1 MVLGPQLIPP
11 VLFTMQ
17 KSLYTLPEWRA
28 VVSPSSFWIVLMA
41 AFCCG
46 VSSYFACRRMLQE
59 VPAATLR
66 PAVPKAGRRNRWEK
80 TRLWS
85 RFSFAVQWN
94 LRDVVRRRV
103 RSLMAVIGVMG
114 CTALLIFGL
123 GLQDTVNG
131 VSKLLYGELY
141 LNKYKIKLTADYT
154 REDLA
159 VLSDRYHG
167 QWIQEANV
175 ELKAGP
181 RKKSGFLTVLDQGD
195 QVQLRDHRRQE
206 MPLPDEGIGL
216 TRKMARLLQVD
227 LGSALQWRIAGEK
240 DWQEAKVAALYWLP
254 MGQGIIMGKAEYERA
269 GRVFRPTA
277 YLTSD
282 QVTEAHLLAGVAS
295 VQEQEQM
302 VKAFD
307 EMLES
312 LRLITAIL
320 VLAAVALGSVV
331 LYNLGA
337 LSFVERTRELAT
349 LRVLGFLPKQIRSL
363 LQMQNLWFTVI
374 GIGLGLPVGYWLIS
388 FLLSTMP
395 DHIDLLTDISTTSI
409 LAGITGTFA
418 VSVLIDLLLSRKVAT
433 IDLVTSLKAVE

>member
-1 MVLGPQLIPP
+1 M
-11 VLFTMQ
+11 
-17 KSLYTLPEWRA
+17 
-28 VVSPSSFWIVLMA
+28 
-41 AFCCG
+41 
-46 VSSYFACRRMLQE
+46 
-59 VPAATLR
+59 
-66 PAVPKAGRRNRWEK
+66 
-80 TRLWS
+80 
-85 RFSFAVQWN
+85 
-94 LRDVVRRRV
+94 
-103 RSLMAVIGVMG
+103 
-114 CTALLIFGL
+114 
-123 GLQDTVNG
+123 
-131 VSKLLYGELY
+131 SKLLYGELY